1 MDSFCVLYYD
11 NIAWWLSKGA
21 ILTLTNSLP
30 TVPRVAAYLVYSI
43 CYGWHTQMIVNFYVS
58 LSCLFRCNHLLIGPL
73 AVTIV
78 DVLIWHA
85 ADVTTQLFCI
95 GVTVCRPL
103 YKDWL
108 YRVADHIE
116 SVSNPAGDTKQDS
129 TYGARKAPDLI
140 ALRTIGGSAV
150 KPASD
155 GAASDKQRGS
165 VAHSSRHPSS
175 TLRRSLVFQSD
186 ARNEEFVMPIARMSD
201 LEKAV
206 SSGGRQ
212 HR

>member
-1 MDSFCVLYYD
+1 MALKGINTDTDKFAATSSAGCSISRLLNLLRLAHADDSEFLRE
-11 NIAWWLSKGA
+11 SF
-21 ILTLTNSLP
+21 
-30 TVPRVAAYLVYSI
+30 
-43 CYGWHTQMIVNFYVS
+43 MIVWDAA
-58 LSCLFRCNHLLIGPL
+58 HLLIGLL

-103 YKDWL
+103 YKSWL

-116 SVSNPAGDTKQDS
+116 SVSKTAGDTNQDS

-155 GAASDKQRGS
+155 GAAPDKQRGS
-165 VAHSSRHPSS
+165 VTHSSRNPSS

-186 ARNEEFVMPIARMSD
+186 ARTEEFVMPIARMAD